1 MTSRRDLPALLN
13 KPKTS
18 HWHSPAS
25 RFSLVSFP
33 RSIVKD
39 DLRVEEVQVACPRWG
54 PEFEYRRARPHSWG
68 WQKRSWGTVVR
79 LHPLSPSLAHLLPDA
94 VLDGAPDLYLAN
106 ILENDQTT
114 NFLYFQVFFSRGLR
128 LLASLPCTLVC
139 WLTSPLQF
147 TIMHHTW
154 SLRGHRSLFCLRKY
168 GKVRINKLSLSCKL
182 LLSSFCIVFDNH
194 F

>member
-1 MTSRRDLPALLN
+1 MTTRWSMTINHDNDDHADDEMIATVWVCNPHHPHQLAMSQIQN
-13 KPKTS
+13 EPKTS

-79 LHPLSPSLAHLLPDA
+79 LHPLSPSSLAHLLPDA

-114 NFLYFQVFFSRGLR
+114 NFCIFRCSF
-128 LLASLPCTLVC
+128 LAGCAS
-139 WLTSPLQF
+139 
-147 TIMHHTW
+147 
-154 SLRGHRSLFCLRKY
+154 
-168 GKVRINKLSLSCKL
+168 
-182 LLSSFCIVFDNH
+182 
-194 F
+194 